1 MTNCTVEVV
10 EKEKLIPVLTGV
22 VVWLIGI
29 GFSLLTVMALQAL
42 QLRRLTE
49 LVASMRADSSA
60 EMRSRLV
67 AEKKSDA
74 VDIE

>member
-1 MTNCTVEVV
+1 MANCTVEVV

-67 AEKKSDA
+67 VEKKSDA
-74 VDIE
+74 AELE

>member
-67 AEKKSDA
+67 EEKKSDT
-74 VDIE
+74 VELE

>member
-22 VVWLIGI
+22 VIWLIGI

-67 AEKKSDA
+67 EEKKSDT
-74 VDIE
+74 VELE